1 MNIVQSQARLQ
12 DHSLFFPGGKTGILL
27 IHGLGGTPVE
37 LKVVAAGLQKEGFT
51 VSCCKLAGHCGTEED
66 LIATGWRDWVA
77 SVEEALSALSARCDT
92 VLVGGLSMGAILAL
106 HAAAKYPEKI
116 SGLLLYAPTLWY
128 DGFSVPWYAF
138 LLKWLINTR
147 AGQRYRFKEREPYGI
162 KDERIRKF
170 IIRAMGQGKSA
181 EAGLATTPA
190 PSLQQLWE
198 LVDVV
203 KPQLSAIRTPALIVH
218 AREDDISDL
227 SNTIYLQRKLGG
239 LVDTLVLDDSYHIV
253 TIDRQRSLVVDRS
266 AAFGRWIERLAQ
278 PAGQKPLP
286 VSVQRQRAA
295 MQGIAD

>member
-1 MNIVQSQARLQ
+1 MNTQPV
-12 DHSLFFPGGKTGILL
+12 DHSLFFEGGKTGILL

-37 LKVVAAGLQKEGFT
+37 LKIVASGLRKEGFT

-77 SVEEALSALSARCDT
+77 SVELALDALSEKCDI

-106 HAAAKYPEKI
+106 HVAAKRAGKV

-138 LLKWLINTR
+138 LLKWLINTPI
-147 AGQRYRFKEREPYGI
+147 GQRYRFEERQPYGI

-170 IIRAMGQGKSA
+170 IMRAMGQGKSA
-181 EAGLATTPA
+181 EAGLASTPSQ
-190 PSLQQLWE
+190 SLQQLWE

-203 KPQLSAIRTPALIVH
+203 KPQLPGIKTPALIVH

-253 TIDRQRSLVVDRS
+253 TIDRQRSLVADRS
-266 AAFGRWIERLAQ
+266 AAFARWITRLAEK
-278 PAGQKPLP
+278 KPGKIDVL
-286 VSVQRQRAA
+286 RQRAA
-295 MQGIAD
+295 VKGIAD

>member
-1 MNIVQSQARLQ
+1 MNTQPV
-12 DHSLFFPGGKTGILL
+12 DHSLFFEGGKTGILL

-37 LKVVAAGLQKEGFT
+37 LKIVASGLRKEGFT

-77 SVEEALSALSARCDT
+77 SVELALDALSEKCDI

-106 HAAAKYPEKI
+106 HVAAKRPGKV

-138 LLKWLINTR
+138 LLKWLINTPI
-147 AGQRYRFKEREPYGI
+147 GQRYRFEERQPYGI

-170 IIRAMGQGKSA
+170 IMRAMGQGKSA
-181 EAGLATTPA
+181 EAGLASTPSQ
-190 PSLQQLWE
+190 SLQQLWE

-203 KPQLSAIRTPALIVH
+203 KPQLSGIKTPALIVH

-253 TIDRQRSLVVDRS
+253 TIDRQRSLVADRS
-266 AAFGRWIERLAQ
+266 AAFARWITRLAEK
-278 PAGQKPLP
+278 KPGKIDVL
-286 VSVQRQRAA
+286 RQRAA
-295 MQGIAD
+295 VNGIAD

>member
-1 MNIVQSQARLQ
+1 MNTQPV
-12 DHSLFFPGGKTGILL
+12 DHSLFFEGGKTGILL

-37 LKVVAAGLQKEGFT
+37 LKIVASGLRKEGFT

-77 SVEEALSALSARCDT
+77 SVELALDALSEKCDI

-106 HAAAKYPEKI
+106 HVAAKRPGKV

-138 LLKWLINTR
+138 LLKWLINTPI
-147 AGQRYRFKEREPYGI
+147 GQRYRFEERQPYGI

-170 IIRAMGQGKSA
+170 IMRAMGQGKSA
-181 EAGLATTPA
+181 EAGLASTPSQ
-190 PSLQQLWE
+190 SLQQLWE

-203 KPQLSAIRTPALIVH
+203 KPQLPGIKTPALIVH

-253 TIDRQRSLVVDRS
+253 TIDRQRSLVSDRS
-266 AAFGRWIERLAQ
+266 AAFARWITRLAEK
-278 PAGQKPLP
+278 KPGKIDVL
-286 VSVQRQRAA
+286 RQRAA
-295 MQGIAD
+295 VNGIAD

>member
-1 MNIVQSQARLQ
+1 MNTQPV
-12 DHSLFFPGGKTGILL
+12 DHSLFFEGGKTGILL

-37 LKVVAAGLQKEGFT
+37 LKIVASGLRKEGFT

-77 SVEEALSALSARCDT
+77 SVELALDALSEKCDI

-106 HAAAKYPEKI
+106 HVAAKRPGKV

-138 LLKWLINTR
+138 LLKWLINTPI
-147 AGQRYRFKEREPYGI
+147 GQRYRFEERQPYGI

-170 IIRAMGQGKSA
+170 IMRAMGQGKSA
-181 EAGLATTPA
+181 EAGLASTPSQ
-190 PSLQQLWE
+190 SLQQLWE

-203 KPQLSAIRTPALIVH
+203 KPQLSGIKTPALIVH

-253 TIDRQRSLVVDRS
+253 TIDRQRSLVADRS
-266 AAFGRWIERLAQ
+266 AAFARWITRLAEK
-278 PAGQKPLP
+278 KPGKIDVL
-286 VSVQRQRAA
+286 RQRAA
-295 MQGIAD
+295 VKGIAD